1 METDEA
7 NVTGVTG
14 VPDFHAIE
22 RKWQKRWRESKIF
35 EAEPDERPKFFITI
49 PYPYLNGNLHA
60 GHTRTITIGDAVARY
75 MRMNGYNVLFPMG
88 YHVTGTPIIGLA
100 ERIANRD
107 PETIEVYTKYHDV
120 PLEDLLELNTPE
132 KIVEYFSREATKALN
147 SIGYSIDWRRVFT
160 TMDEPY
166 QKFIEWQYWKLKE
179 KNLVVKGSHPV
190 RYCPHDE
197 NPVEDHDLMK
207 GENAT
212 IVDFTVIKL
221 YSHDGELIAFPCA
234 TLRPETIFG
243 VTNLWINPAGKYVLA
258 EVNGEKWILSR
269 EAADKLV
276 HQEKEVKVI
285 EEVDPKDLI
294 GKTVVNVVL
303 AGMLAD
309 DLAEVLKATGS
320 DIADLMEEIARFERR
335 EDRIAKVV
343 ENLDRV
349 VEGLISS
356 FSNLRKLS
364 DGSKYE
370 KELETLRMVV
380 VPVLP
385 ADFVDTDNATGIV
398 MSVPAHAPYDYVALK
413 DLEKEV
419 KSGAGLKD
427 LEELVKVKP
436 IVLIRIEGENYEVP
450 AVEVSEELGIKNQG
464 EKELLDKATKIVYRK
479 EFHKGVLLEN
489 TLYPGMPVSR
499 VKDVLQKDLIDL
511 GIGDVFYEFSEKPVV
526 CRCGTKCVVKIVKDQ
541 WFLNY
546 SRPDWKKKVFELLD
560 RMKIIPE
567 YYKEEFRNKVE
578 WLKDKACARR
588 KGLGTR
594 IPWDRE
600 WLIESLSDSTIY
612 MCYYI
617 LAKFI
622 NEGRL
627 KAENITPELLDYVFL
642 GTGDA
647 ESASRSSRLSTEIVE
662 EIRRD
667 FEYWYPV
674 DLRSSGK
681 DLVANHLLFFL
692 FHHVAIFPPELWP
705 KAIAV
710 NGYVSLEGK
719 KMSKSKGPLLTMKR
733 AVKENGADVTRM
745 YILYASEYDSD
756 ADWRKKDVENLA
768 HHLSRFYSLMKKYY
782 TREPEGFKD
791 FKSSAHLDRWL
802 VSRMQRAI
810 KETRD
815 AMEKLQTRRAVNSAF
830 FEVMNDVR
838 WYLRRGGKNPQIIF
852 DDWIKLLSPFAPH
865 ICEEIW
871 HWKHSSFVSLEKY
884 PEYDES
890 RVDEIAEVAEEYIKE
905 LMNDIKE
912 VLKFVDARVVYV
924 APAEEWKKEVAKIAL
939 KAGNFGKAMKE
950 LMKDERWRSMSK
962 EVSNFVKKVLKE
974 SKIVEVDERRVIE
987 ESKDFLE
994 KELGVKIAVDDSKI
1008 PENRKKLAM
1017 PGKPAVY
1024 AE

>member
-1 METDEA
+1 MGSESY
-7 NVTGVTG
+7 
-14 VPDFHAIE
+14 DFHEIE
-22 RKWQKRWRESKIF
+22 KKWQEEWSKHRIF

-60 GHTRTITIGDAVARY
+60 GHTRTLTIGDAVARY
-75 MRMNGYNVLFPMG
+75 KRMNGYNVLFPMG

-100 ERIANRD
+100 ERIAKKD
-107 PETIEVYTKYHDV
+107 PETIRVYTTYHDV
-120 PLEDLLELNTPE
+120 PLEDLLKLDTPE
-132 KIVEYFSREATKALN
+132 KIVEYFSREATKALK

-160 TMDEPY
+160 TTDEPY
-166 QKFIEWQYWKLKE
+166 QRFIEWQYWKLKE

-221 YSHDGELIAFPCA
+221 YGVDDEGLLVFPCA

-243 VTNLWINPAGKYVLA
+243 VTNLWINPSGKYVIA
-258 EVNGEKWILSR
+258 EVNGERWFLSK
-269 EAADKLV
+269 EAAEKLV
-276 HQEKEVKVI
+276 HQEKEVKVLK
-285 EEVDPKDLI
+285 EVNASDYV
-294 GKTVVNVVL
+294 GKFVVNPVL
-303 AGMLAD
+303 AGMLAE
-309 DLAEVLKATGS
+309 EVVKDVSNEVANV
-320 DIADLMEEIARFERR
+320 LMQVAQV
-335 EDRIAKVV
+335 EDRLERIRRVV
-343 ENLDRV
+343 ENIETVAR
-349 VEGLISS
+349 GLIEE
-356 FSNLRKLS
+356 LS
-364 DGSKYE
+364 KGKQ
-370 KELETLRMVV
+370 KLRMVV
-380 VPVLP
+380 VPILP
-385 ADFVDTDNATGIV
+385 AEFVDTDNATGVV
-398 MSVPAHAPYDYVALK
+398 MSVPAHAPYDYVALE
-413 DLEKEV
+413 DLKKE
-419 KSGAGLKD
+419 
-427 LEELVKVKP
+427 EEFREVADVKP
-436 IVLIRIEGENYEVP
+436 IVLIKVEDYSIP
-450 AVEVSEELGIKNQG
+450 AVEVSKELGIKSQS
-464 EKELLDKATKIVYRK
+464 ERELLDRATKIVYRK

-489 TLYPGMPVSR
+489 TLYPGMPVSK
-499 VKDVLQKDLIDL
+499 VKDVLQRDLIKL

-526 CRCGTKCVVKIVKDQ
+526 CRCGTKCVVKIVRDQ

-546 SRPDWKKKVFELLD
+546 SNPEWKAKVFELLE
-560 RMKIIPE
+560 RMRIIPD
-567 YYKEEFRNKVE
+567 YYKEEFKNKVE

-594 IPWDRE
+594 IPWDKE

-612 MCYYI
+612 MAYYI

-627 KAENITPELLDYVFL
+627 KAENVTKELLDYVFL
-642 GTGDA
+642 GAGDA
-647 ESASRSSRLSTEIVE
+647 SKAAESSKLDVKTVE
-662 EIRRD
+662 EIKRD
-667 FEYWYPV
+667 FDYWYPV

-733 AVKENGADVTRM
+733 AVAENGADVTRM
-745 YILYASEYDSD
+745 YILYAAEYDSD
-756 ADWRKKDVENLA
+756 ADWRKKDVESLA
-768 HHLSRFYSLMKKYY
+768 SHLRRFYSLMKEYY
-782 TREPEGFKD
+782 TKEVERSG
-791 FKSSAHLDRWL
+791 HLERWL
-802 VSRMQRAI
+802 VSRMQKAI
-810 KETRD
+810 KETRE
-815 AMEKLQTRRAVNSAF
+815 AMENLQTRRAVNAAF

-871 HWKHSSFVSLEKY
+871 HWKHDSFVSLESY

-890 RVDEIAEVAEEYIKE
+890 KVDEVAEVAEEYIRR
-905 LMNDIKE
+905 LMTDVKE
-912 VLKFVDARVVYV
+912 VLKFVDAKTVYI
-924 APAEEWKKEVAKIAL
+924 APAEEWKKEVARIAL
-939 KAGNFGKAMKE
+939 KAGNVRDAMKE
-950 LMKDERWRSMSK
+950 LMKDERWRGMGK
-962 EVSNFVKKVLKE
+962 EVSNFVKRVFKE
-974 SKIVEVDERRVIE
+974 SGIVEVDERRVIE

-994 KELGVKIAVDDSKI
+994 RELGVKVVVDEEKV
-1008 PENRKKLAM
+1008 PKEKRKAAM